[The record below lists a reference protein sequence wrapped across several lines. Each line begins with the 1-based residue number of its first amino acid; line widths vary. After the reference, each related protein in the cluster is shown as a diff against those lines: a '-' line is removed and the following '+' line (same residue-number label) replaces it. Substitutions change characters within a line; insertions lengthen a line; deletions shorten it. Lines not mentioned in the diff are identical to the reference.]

1 MLANFILPPAN
12 SRTAHNGAVV
22 PLHYRKGGGINTSTG
37 AQAHTCQNT
46 HVHVSKSA
54 LFSIHKLKHTRTKR
68 TTLSMPHGAVCG
80 EGQMG
85 RMRIQGHNPH
95 KINYTSNCQQTR
107 SHKRAPL
114 SSNHVGNSLI
124 LIHWSSFEHVRTH
137 TKTHRCTKINTWLL
151 YNKVTIRFKEDSEK
165 KKKGK

>member
-1 MLANFILPPAN
+1 MPKHTCTHQQKCIVFY
-12 SRTAHNGAVV
+12 TQ
-22 PLHYRKGGGINTSTG
+22 TE
-37 AQAHTCQNT
+37 AHTGKKDNPADAPWGL
-46 HVHVSKSA
+46 H
-54 LFSIHKLKHTRTKR
+54 R
-68 TTLSMPHGAVCG
+68 AVCG
-80 EGQMG
+80 GGQMG

-124 LIHWSSFEHVRTH
+124 LIHWSSFERAHTD

-151 YNKVTIRFKEDSEK
+151 YNKVTIRFRGWRRK
-165 KKKGK
+165 KRKIREGNLQMGGWSLWPLQIITN